1 MLWRLLKFFLF
12 KMDPEKAHY
21 FSMDLFSFVL
31 RIPILSSVV
40 KHSFRHQKRQESV
53 SLFGLQF
60 NNRVGLAA
68 GFDKDGKWLDI
79 LQFMGFGFIVSRIG
93 WLKKPLLNLWL
104 DDDLLWSTKNL

>member
-1 MLWRLLKFFLF
+1 M
-12 KMDPEKAHY
+12 
-21 FSMDLFSFVL
+21 L

-40 KHSFRHQKRQESV
+40 KRSFRQQKRQESV

-79 LQFMGFGFIVSRIG
+79 LQFMGFGFIEVGTVTPLPQSGNNKPRLFRLKKMRQLSIG
-93 WLKKPLLNLWL
+93 WALTMKVLMHWCL
-104 DDDLLWSTKNL
+104 D